1 MDSIRFKPCQ
11 TNILTVAEIAAELK
25 QNDQTIRNLIDRGDL
40 PAVRVGT
47 RRVRV
52 LRSDLDAFLA
62 EGRRMTTRSD
72 ARVAFQD
79 AVGAANKA
87 LRGGQED
94 NAPAV
99 EALRSSSEAAMALAD
114 ELDPAISPLADV
126 PHEIPAGAESTPT

>member
-1 MDSIRFKPCQ
+1 MPDEY
-11 TNILTVAEIAAELK
+11 LTVAEIAAELK
-25 QNDQTIRNLIDRGDL
+25 PNDQTIRNLIDRGDL

>member
-1 MDSIRFKPCQ
+1 M
-11 TNILTVAEIAAELK
+11 TVAEIAAELK

-52 LRSDLDAFLA
+52 LCSDLDAFLA

>member
-1 MDSIRFKPCQ
+1 M
-11 TNILTVAEIAAELK
+11 TVAEIAAELK

-52 LRSDLDAFLA
+52 LCSDLDAFLA

-87 LRGGQED
+87 LRGGHED

-99 EALRSSSEAAMALAD
+99 EALRSLTEAALALAD
-114 ELDPAISPLADV
+114 ELDPAISPLADAAQ
-126 PHEIPAGAESTPT
+126 EIPAEEGSNAT